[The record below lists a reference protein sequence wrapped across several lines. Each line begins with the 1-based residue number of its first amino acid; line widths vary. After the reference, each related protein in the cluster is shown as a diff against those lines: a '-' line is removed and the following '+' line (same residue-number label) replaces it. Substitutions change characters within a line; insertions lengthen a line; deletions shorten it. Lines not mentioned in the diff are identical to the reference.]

1 MKIFAIN
8 SSARTG
14 DVSKTEIVLNWLVEG
29 MQDAKADVE
38 VVNIHRKKIN
48 YCKGCFVCWTKTPG
62 KCVYKDDMSKELLS
76 KYLECDLAI
85 MATPLFHY
93 TVNAKLKTF
102 IERTLPMA
110 MPFFKLNDRGVTTH
124 PLRNEPPPV
133 VVVSV
138 AGFPEMSVFDQ
149 LSSYVNFLYKDK
161 LVAEVYRTAAE
172 VLVGPMAS
180 VKFKAIREATIQGGR
195 ELVKSKGISPGTME
209 AKTQELTNRKDGAH
223 GQPCVADLYR

>member
-110 MPFFKLNDRGVTTH
+110 MPFFKLNDRGVT
-124 PLRNEPPPV
+124 
-133 VVVSV
+133 
-138 AGFPEMSVFDQ
+138 
-149 LSSYVNFLYKDK
+149 
-161 LVAEVYRTAAE
+161 
-172 VLVGPMAS
+172 
-180 VKFKAIREATIQGGR
+180 
-195 ELVKSKGISPGTME
+195 
-209 AKTQELTNRKDGAH
+209 
-223 GQPCVADLYR
+223 